1 MNTILVATSTSENKM
16 NTVADKIRNY
26 CRTDNIEAEVLASN
40 VYKVNLKETAPEV
53 IVILGQNVLETD
65 IPIVDGVPFMTTIGE
80 KEAFQQ
86 IKSHLDGQG

>member
-26 CRTDNIEAEVLASN
+26 CQAENIEAEVIASN
-40 VYKVNLKETAPEV
+40 VYKADLEEISPAV
-53 IVILGQNVLETD
+53 IVLLGQNVLETD

-80 KEAFQQ
+80 NEAFQQ
-86 IKSHLDGQG
+86 IQSHLHT